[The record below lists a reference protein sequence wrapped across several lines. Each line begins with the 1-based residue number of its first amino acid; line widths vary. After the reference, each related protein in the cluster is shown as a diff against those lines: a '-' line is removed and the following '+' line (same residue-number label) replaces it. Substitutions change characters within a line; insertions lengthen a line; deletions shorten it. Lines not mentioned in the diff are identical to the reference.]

1 VEFTKVPAGG
11 HRTMGN
17 IIVLVSYR
25 GSKEGKKEKKER
37 ERDSEC
43 SGSLVMKGVLP
54 YSKFSPGF
62 QHQML

>member
-1 VEFTKVPAGG
+1 
-11 HRTMGN
+11 MGN